1 MIVVADGG
9 LVDKQEQDLVSV
21 FALVAHAA
29 VAPTLSEPST
39 TIGLTVTCQSM
50 LINVDDTF

>member
-1 MIVVADGG
+1 VIVVADGG

-39 TIGLTVTCQSM
+39 TMGLTVPSQREHAYTR
-50 LINVDDTF
+50 